1 MNSEK
6 AEKYFALYCDLI
18 GFSASMKEGGSPL
31 LFDYYGATWA
41 AAGLYPEIRTYL
53 FSDSIVAFVKEKDV
67 HHIPGFII
75 FVVSQWSAD
84 GLLYQ
89 CFLGHGTFFEGRT
102 NYGRP
107 IPNFFGTEID
117 GTALVDAVNLQKSK
131 PLGARIIIS
140 ESAEKNINQN
150 SWSYVM
156 KDKKGNLELFLRDDV
171 IYENDAELRRYLDP
185 PMNRYK
191 WNCHYYFSSIPKYRL
206 DSKRA
211 FKHYIWSIASC
222 LCKIG
227 QPGYFDELI
236 QERGSKYPGSD
247 INLIKSSVD
256 KVLRGYKPA
265 QR

>member
-53 FSDSIVAFVKEKDV
+53 FSDSIGLLLKKKMC
-67 HHIPGFII
+67 II
-75 FVVSQWSAD
+75 FRDSLFLSYPN
-84 GLLYQ
+84 GLRMAY
-89 CFLGHGTFFEGRT
+89 FINAFSVHGTFFEGRT

-206 DSKRA
+206 DSK
-211 FKHYIWSIASC
+211 KSIQTLHLVYC
-222 LCKIG
+222 LMSL
-227 QPGYFDELI
+227 QNWTTGYFDELI
-236 QERGSKYPGSD
+236 QERGSNTQAAILTLSKAP
-247 INLIKSSVD
+247 
-256 KVLRGYKPA
+256 
-265 QR
+265 